1 MGRIADPGLIPQ
13 AADGGPRRL
22 RTLPGAG
29 GRALRPA
36 QWTRLRGLSGLALAA
51 ALVGSVGP
59 ATSKTRAASI
69 EAQDAWARPAQAGAS
84 AGFMALRN
92 VGARPDRLIGAA
104 SPWVERVE
112 VQATS
117 MAGAVMRMR
126 PVVGGLEI
134 APGRSVT
141 LAPGGYHLMLIGL
154 KRPLKPGD
162 QAPLTL
168 QFERAGPVR
177 IHLTVRAPDAGGR
190 D

>member
-1 MGRIADPGLIPQ
+1 LIPQ
-13 AADGGPRRL
+13 AAQRGPRRR
-22 RTLPGAG
+22 RTLPGNG

-36 QWTRLRGLSGLALAA
+36 QWTRLTGLSGLALAA
-51 ALVGSVGP
+51 ALAGSVGP

-69 EAQDAWARPAQAGAS
+69 EARDAWARPAQAGAG
-84 AGFMALRN
+84 AGFVTLRN
-92 VGARPDRLIGAA
+92 LGPGPDRLIGAA

-117 MAGAVMRMR
+117 MTGGVMRMR
-126 PVVGGLEI
+126 PVAGGLEI

-141 LAPGGYHLMLIGL
+141 LAPGGYHLMLLGL

-168 QFERAGPVR
+168 QFERARPVR
-177 IHLTVRAPDAGGR
+177 IHLTVRAPDAGGK